1 MHKENI
7 FELFNKQHENDA
19 PAKAV
24 QPEVVTSEE
33 TESEIVAASEES
45 NDETQTE
52 ETQINNEREVN
63 VENV

>member
-19 PAKAV
+19 PAKVV

-33 TESEIVAASEES
+33 TESEIVTASEES

-52 ETQINNEREVN
+52 ETQINNESEVN